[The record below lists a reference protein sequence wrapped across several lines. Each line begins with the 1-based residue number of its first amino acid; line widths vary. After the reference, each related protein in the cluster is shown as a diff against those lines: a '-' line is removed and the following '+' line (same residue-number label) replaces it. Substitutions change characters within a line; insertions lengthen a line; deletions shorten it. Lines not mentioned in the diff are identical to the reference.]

1 MALYDPSLEKDN
13 CGFGLIAHMQGQSS
27 HKLVRT
33 AISALDRMTHRGG
46 IAADGKTGDG
56 CGLLLQKPNSYFRL
70 IAEENQWNLS
80 KQYAVGMLFLSTDPV
95 KAQTEKSV
103 ITKELTQETLTIAGW
118 RDVPTN
124 PDVLGPIATQSLPNI
139 VQVFVSAPAGWREQ
153 DIERRLYVARR
164 RIEKQLSDDND
175 FYICSLSTQVI
186 VYKGLC
192 MPADL
197 PRFYLD
203 LADLRMESAIC
214 LFHQRFSTNTQP
226 RWPLA
231 QPFRYLAH
239 NGEINTIEGNRQW
252 AKARA
257 YKFAS
262 PLLPDLM
269 TAAPFVNETGSDS
282 SSLDNMLDL
291 FLSGGMD
298 IFRAMRMLVPPAWQN
313 HPDMDPDLRAFY
325 DFNSKH
331 MEPWDGPAGI
341 VLSDGRYAACNLD
354 RNGLRPARYV
364 ITKDNLIT
372 LASEVGIWDYAPD
385 EVAEKGRVGPGE
397 LLVIDTHQGKL
408 WQSHEIDNDLKNRH
422 PYKEWMENNVHHLV
436 PFTEQSN
443 VEVGERSFDNDL
455 LKT

>member
-13 CGFGLIAHMQGQSS
+13 CGFGLIAQMEGQPS

-56 CGLLLQKPNSYFRL
+56 CGLLLQKPDSYLRI
-70 IAEENQWNLS
+70 IAEENNFKLG
-80 KQYAVGMLFLSTDPV
+80 KQYAVGMIFFSQDPI
-95 KAQTEKSV
+95 KAQSAQDIV
-103 ITKELTQETLTIAGW
+103 NKELAQETLTVAGW
-118 RDVPTN
+118 RVVPTN
-124 PDVLGPIATQSLPNI
+124 TDVLGPIAKDSVPNI
-139 VQVFVSAPAGWREQ
+139 QQVFISAPAGWRER
-153 DIERRLYVARR
+153 DIERRLYIARR
-164 RIEKQLSDDND
+164 RIEKQITEDKD
-175 FYICSLSTQVI
+175 FYICSLSTQVM

-257 YKFAS
+257 YKFSS
-262 PLLPDLM
+262 PLLPDLQ

-291 FLSGGMD
+291 FLAGGMD
-298 IFRAMRMLVPPAWQN
+298 VFRAMRMLVPSLKYVMIEYDVEDTPPQFTAMKS
-313 HPDMDPDLRAFY
+313 DMPVAGLEHETFCDLAMIKVK
-325 DFNSKH
+325 DLEKLGA
-331 MEPWDGPAGI
+331 DGLKVMGG
-341 VLSDGRYAACNLD
+341 SYNLTPVP
-354 RNGLRPARYV
+354 GV
-364 ITKDNLIT
+364 KT
-372 LASEVGIWDYAPD
+372 L
-385 EVAEKGRVGPGE
+385 KR
-397 LLVIDTHQGKL
+397 
-408 WQSHEIDNDLKNRH
+408 
-422 PYKEWMENNVHHLV
+422 
-436 PFTEQSN
+436 FTECSKD
-443 VEVGERSFDNDL
+443 EETDSD
-455 LKT
+455 K